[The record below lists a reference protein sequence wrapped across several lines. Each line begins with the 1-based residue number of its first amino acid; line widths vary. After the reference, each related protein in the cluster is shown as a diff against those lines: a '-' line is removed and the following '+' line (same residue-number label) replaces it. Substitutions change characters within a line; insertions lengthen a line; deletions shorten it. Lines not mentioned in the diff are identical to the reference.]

1 MCGVGL
7 RPSSLRRAG
16 ARLTPQ
22 GLPALHLDPFE
33 PPARRAG
40 RLGDSKTAAGFTLI
54 EIVLV
59 LVLLA
64 VAGVVAAP
72 AIQPALDSV
81 RAEAAVRR
89 TASFLDDA
97 RRRAVLERKVLVVH
111 CRPGEERLVLLGA
124 ASGERVFQVPPAV
137 SIVSCRPEE
146 LRYFPQGSA
155 TGMTLLLRDRG
166 GRERSLGVG
175 TFTGLSRIDVAM

>member
-1 MCGVGL
+1 M
-7 RPSSLRRAG
+7 
-16 ARLTPQ
+16 
-22 GLPALHLDPFE
+22 HLDLFE
-33 PPARRAG
+33 PPAGQDAFPAKPGAG
-40 RLGDSKTAAGFTLI
+40 PGFTLI

-97 RRRAVLERKVLVVH
+97 RRRAVLERKVLLVQ
-111 CRPGEERLVLLGA
+111 CRPDENHLVLLGA
-124 ASGERVFQVPPAV
+124 AAGERSFRIPPAIA
-137 SIVSCRPEE
+137 IVSCRPEE
-146 LRYFPQGSA
+146 MRYYPQGSA
-155 TGMTLLLRDRG
+155 GGMTLLLRDRG
-166 GRERSLGVG
+166 GRERTLGVG
-175 TFTGLSRIDVAM
+175 AFTGLSRVDAGR

>member
-1 MCGVGL
+1 V
-7 RPSSLRRAG
+7 S
-16 ARLTPQ
+16 
-22 GLPALHLDPFE
+22 
-33 PPARRAG
+33 
-40 RLGDSKTAAGFTLI
+40 GFTLI

-64 VAGVVAAP
+64 VAGVMAAP
-72 AIQPALDSV
+72 AIRPALDSV

-97 RRRAVLERKVLVVH
+97 RRRAVLERRVLVVH
-111 CRPGEERLVLLGA
+111 CRPGEERLVLVGA
-124 ASGERVFQVPPAV
+124 ASGERTFQVPPAV
-137 SIVSCRPEE
+137 AIVSCRPEE
-146 LRYFPQGSA
+146 MSYFPQGSA

-175 TFTGLSRIDVAM
+175 TFTGLSRIDAAM